1 LFSIFSVITKNLKYT
16 IMVSKAQ
23 EKQWQAESDAE
34 VMARYQEIL
43 EDKTRMARAMKV
55 AKQRAEDLT
64 KRANAMQ
71 SVARTKVSGR
81 KK

>member
-71 SVARTKVSGR
+71 SVAKTKVGGR

>member
-1 LFSIFSVITKNLKYT
+1 MI
-16 IMVSKAQ
+16 SKAD
-23 EKQWQAESDAE
+23 ERKWQAESDAE
-34 VMARYQEIL
+34 TMARYQEIL
-43 EDKTRMARAMKV
+43 SDKGRMNRAMKV

-71 SVARTKVSGR
+71 SVAKFKNGGR

>member
-1 LFSIFSVITKNLKYT
+1 MI
-16 IMVSKAQ
+16 SKSD
-23 EKQWQAESDAE
+23 ERKWQAESDAE
-34 VMARYQEIL
+34 TMARYQEIL
-43 EDKTRMARAMKV
+43 SDKGRMNRAMKV

-71 SVARTKVSGR
+71 SVAKFKNGGR

>member
-1 LFSIFSVITKNLKYT
+1 
-16 IMVSKAQ
+16 MVSKTQ

-43 EDKTRMARAMKV
+43 GDKSRMARAMKV

-71 SVARTKVSGR
+71 NVARTKVGGR

>member
-1 LFSIFSVITKNLKYT
+1 
-16 IMVSKAQ
+16 
-23 EKQWQAESDAE
+23 
-34 VMARYQEIL
+34 MARYQEIL
-43 EDKTRMARAMKV
+43 SDKGRMNRAMKV

-71 SVARTKVSGR
+71 SVAKFKNGGR

>member
-1 LFSIFSVITKNLKYT
+1 MI
-16 IMVSKAQ
+16 SKS
-23 EKQWQAESDAE
+23 EERKWQAESDAE
-34 VMARYQEIL
+34 TMARYQEIL
-43 EDKTRMARAMKV
+43 SDKGRMNRAMKV

-71 SVARTKVSGR
+71 SVAKFKNGGR

>member
-1 LFSIFSVITKNLKYT
+1 
-16 IMVSKAQ
+16 
-23 EKQWQAESDAE
+23 
-34 VMARYQEIL
+34 MARYQEIL

-71 SVARTKVSGR
+71 SVAKTKVGGR